1 MTERKFDIAILGA
14 TGLIGETMIDILA
27 ESSVPVGELYLLAT
41 EASDGE
47 SRRFRGRAVTV
58 RDAAS
63 FDWSR
68 AQLALFSAGADASGE
83 YAPKAAAAGCIVIDN
98 SSRWRNDADVP
109 LVVPEVN
116 AHALADHARRRI
128 IANPNCSTIQLVMA
142 LKPLADAAG
151 LASVSV
157 ATYQSV
163 SGAGR

>member
-41 EASDGE
+41 EASVGE

-63 FDWSR
+63 SDWSR
-68 AQLALFSAGADASGE
+68 AQLALLSAGADASGA
-83 YAPKAAAAGCIVIDN
+83 YAPKAAAACGSLIDS
-98 SSRWRNDADVP
+98 SSRLRDGAARP

-116 AHALADHARRRI
+116 APALADPA
-128 IANPNCSTIQLVMA
+128 
-142 LKPLADAAG
+142 
-151 LASVSV
+151 
-157 ATYQSV
+157 
-163 SGAGR
+163 